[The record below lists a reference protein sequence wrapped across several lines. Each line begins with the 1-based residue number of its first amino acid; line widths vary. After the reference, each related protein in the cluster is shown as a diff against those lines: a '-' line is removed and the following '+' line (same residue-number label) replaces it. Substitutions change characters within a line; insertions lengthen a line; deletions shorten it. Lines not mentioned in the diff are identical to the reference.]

1 MLLAAI
7 SSSTVLAV
15 VVLVA
20 LLVLGVALVARKRG
34 QSSQAAGSAAVV
46 TPASPTADEQQVA
59 ESGQVGVASSSTQSA
74 STQAEA
80 VVESATIVAPLQTP
94 EAVGPTVEAP
104 ESADQRANRL
114 RSRLSK
120 SQGGLGQSLRAL
132 FSGGDIAGETWDDL
146 EDTLIMSDVG
156 VTAAGLVI
164 DRLKSAIRS
173 AGAHDAAAVDALVR
187 QELTQIID
195 GGFDR
200 SLKTSRHDDRPAIML
215 TVGVNGTGKTT
226 TTGKLARLLVSQDQ
240 DVLLGAADTFRAAAA
255 EQLTTWGDRI
265 GVPVVRGP
273 EGSDPASVAFDAVN
287 AGVES
292 QADVVLIDT
301 AGRLHTKQ
309 GLMDELGKVYRVASK
324 AGSIDEVLLVIDAT
338 TGQNGLLQAKVFSEV
353 VPVSGVVLT
362 KLDGTAKGGIILAIQ
377 NELGVPVKL
386 VGLGEGPDDLAAFNP
401 AQFVDGLFA

>member
-7 SSSTVLAV
+7 SSSTVIAA

-20 LLVLGVALVARKRG
+20 VVVLGVALLVRKRG
-34 QSSQAAGSAAVV
+34 QVARPLGNTAPATQAPLSSRESQALEAVQVDVETAQVEPVAESAAVIEV
-46 TPASPTADEQQVA
+46 SPVPDT
-59 ESGQVGVASSSTQSA
+59 
-74 STQAEA
+74 
-80 VVESATIVAPLQTP
+80 VVPK
-94 EAVGPTVEAP
+94 VEAP
-104 ESADQRANRL
+104 ESADQRSNRL
-114 RSRLSK
+114 RSRFSK

-132 FSGGDIAGETWDDL
+132 FAGGDIATETWEDL

-156 VTAAGLVI
+156 VTAAGLII

-173 AGAHDAAAVDALVR
+173 AGASDGAQVNALVR
-187 QELTQIID
+187 QELALIID

-200 SLKTSRHDDRPAIML
+200 SLKTGRHDDRPAIVL

-240 DVLLGAADTFRAAAA
+240 DVVLGAADTFRAAAA

-273 EGSDPASVAFDAVN
+273 EGSDPASVAFDAVS

-324 AGSIDEVLLVIDAT
+324 AGAIDEVLLVIDAT

-386 VGLGEGPDDLAAFNP
+386 VGLGEGPDDLAPFDP
-401 AQFVDGLFA
+401 ALFVEGLFA

>member
-7 SSSTVLAV
+7 SSSTVIAA

-20 LLVLGVALVARKRG
+20 VLILGLALVVRKRG
-34 QSSQAAGSAAVV
+34 KGSSAQSAASSLTQ
-46 TPASPTADEQQVA
+46 TPLTHREPQKPEPSSVDARTTTATHAPAASQLPPVEPV
-59 ESGQVGVASSSTQSA
+59 
-74 STQAEA
+74 QAPE
-80 VVESATIVAPLQTP
+80 VES
-94 EAVGPTVEAP
+94 P
-104 ESADQRANRL
+104 ESADERSSRL
-114 RSRLSK
+114 RSRFAK

-132 FSGGDIAGETWDDL
+132 FTSSEIAAQTWDDL

-156 VTAAGLVI
+156 VTASGLVI
-164 DRLKSAIRS
+164 DRLKSAIRL
-173 AGAHDAAAVDALVR
+173 AGTSDAGQVDALVR
-187 QELTQIID
+187 RELTQIID

-200 SLKTSRHDDRPAIML
+200 SLKSARHDDRPAIVL

-240 DVLLGAADTFRAAAA
+240 DVVLGAADTFRAAAA

-324 AGSIDEVLLVIDAT
+324 AGAIDEVLLVIDAT
-338 TGQNGLLQAKVFSEV
+338 TGQNGLLQAKVFGEV

-386 VGLGEGPDDLAAFNP
+386 VGLGEGPDDLAAFDP
-401 AQFVDGLFA
+401 ALFVDGLFA